1 LRIPNLPHLVL
12 EKHNK
17 TYVSVLIPLAIPKV
31 YDYSVPESL
40 LNNVLFGVRVE
51 VGLKNKLY
59 SGLIIEIR
67 KGEKPEY
74 RVKDI
79 ISVLDTA
86 PIIGQKQLDLW
97 KWIASYYCCSLGEV
111 MSVALPSGLKL
122 SSESKIILAH
132 DNTIPFEELDDDEFL
147 IAEALELRNEIPLYD
162 VQEILQ
168 KKTIYPTI
176 RSLMSKG
183 VAILKEELKQ
193 KYKAK
198 LVPYLQLNEE
208 YQDEKGLH
216 AALDKA
222 SRSEKQTKA
231 LLAYI
236 SLKNKGADL
245 KKKTIMTTAD
255 VSAAVIKSLI
265 DKGIFRVEQ
274 REESRLKRKPNTID
288 EIPDLSNLQSE
299 VLNTIKELEQKKKP
313 ILLHG
318 ITGSGKTLIYFK
330 RIEEVI
336 AAGGQVLYLL
346 PEIGLTTQI
355 THRMKDVFAN
365 SVEVFHSKIS
375 NNERV
380 EIWRKVKKDLP
391 IVLGARS
398 SLFLPFNN
406 LQLIIVDEE
415 HDSSYKQS
423 DPAPRYNARDT
434 AIFLAHQY
442 NASIILG
449 SATPSLESFRNVD
462 EKKYHK
468 VELMERFGGIELP
481 DIELVDLNK
490 AYKQGRMKGMF
501 SKELL
506 EQILEV
512 TERKKQVILFQNRRG
527 YSPVL
532 RCSVCDW
539 YSECTNCDVKL
550 TVHNRFNELRCHY
563 CGKREKLPQYC
574 PKCGSQDL
582 NKLGFGTEK
591 IEDELSSLLPE
602 LTIKRLDYDTAKT
615 KSAFEKIITEFELG
629 KIDVLVGTQMITKG
643 LDFDNISLVGILNA
657 DKTINFPDFRAH
669 ERAFQLFTQVSGRA
683 GRKNKK
689 GKMIIQT
696 FSPTHPVILETID
709 NNITRFIT
717 RELVE
722 RGRFKYPPYFR
733 LIYIHLKHKKPEIV
747 RDAAEIFAK
756 ELRKDLGNRV
766 LGPTEPGVARVR
778 GLYQRVITVKL
789 EKDSKVIK
797 KIKEIVLQKRALMK
811 SSDGYKS
818 VRVNIDVDPQ

>member
-1 LRIPNLPHLVL
+1 L
-12 EKHNK
+12 EKQIK

-31 YDYSVPESL
+31 YDYSVPVSMLGEI
-40 LNNVLFGVRVE
+40 LFGIRVE
-51 VGLKNKLY
+51 VALKNKLY
-59 SGLIIEIR
+59 SGLIIGIR
-67 KGEKPEY
+67 EGEKPAY
-74 RVKDI
+74 PVKDVV
-79 ISVLDTA
+79 SVLDKA
-86 PIIGQKQLDLW
+86 AIIGQKQLDLW
-97 KWIASYYCCSLGEV
+97 QWISSYYCCSLGEV

-132 DNTIPFEELDDDEFL
+132 DSDIPFEELDDDEFL
-147 IAEALELRNEIPLYD
+147 LAEALELRNEIPLYD

-198 LVPYLQLNEE
+198 LVPYLQLDTKFEGE
-208 YQDEKGLH
+208 GMHLAMDLAK
-216 AALDKA
+216 
-222 SRSEKQTKA
+222 RSEKQTKA
-231 LLAYI
+231 LLAFL

-245 KKKTIMTTAD
+245 KKKSVMETAD
-255 VSAAVIKSLI
+255 VSAAVIKALV
-265 DKGIFRVEQ
+265 DKGVFYVEQ
-274 REESRLKRKPNTID
+274 REESRLNRKLDSVD
-288 EIPDLSNLQSE
+288 EIPDLSPLQKNVFDE
-299 VLNTIKELEQKKKP
+299 IKLLQEKAKP

-318 ITGSGKTLIYFK
+318 ITGSGKTLIYIK
-330 RIEEVI
+330 LIEEI
-336 AAGGQVLYLL
+336 LQAGGQVLYLL

-355 THRMKDVFAN
+355 TQRMKDVFAN
-365 SVEVFHSKIS
+365 SVEVYHSKIS

-380 EIWRKVKKDLP
+380 EIWKKVKEDLP

-398 SLFLPFNN
+398 SLFLPFKN

-423 DPAPRYNARDT
+423 DPAPRYHARDT

-442 NASIILG
+442 KANIILG
-449 SATPSLESFRNVD
+449 SATPSLESFKNAED
-462 EKKYHK
+462 GKFHK
-468 VELMERFGGIELP
+468 VELLERFGGLELP
-481 DIELVDLNK
+481 EIQLIDLNK

-506 EQILEV
+506 EQISEI
-512 TERKKQVILFQNRRG
+512 TKRKEQVIIFQNRRG

-532 RCSVCDW
+532 RCVLCEW

-574 PKCGSQDL
+574 PRCGSQDL
-582 NKLGFGTEK
+582 SKLGFGTEK
-591 IEDELSSLLPE
+591 IEDELSKLLPE
-602 LTIKRLDYDTAKT
+602 LRIKRLDYDTAKT
-615 KSAFEKIITEFELG
+615 RASFERILTDFEMG

-657 DKTINFPDFRAH
+657 DKTLNFPDFRAH
-669 ERAFQLFTQVSGRA
+669 ERAFQLFTQVCGRA

-709 NNITRFIT
+709 NNIGRFVA

-733 LIYIHLKHKKPEIV
+733 LIYIHLKHKKPELV
-747 RDAAEIFAK
+747 RDAAEIFAR
-756 ELRKDLGNRV
+756 ELRKDMGNRI
-766 LGPTEPGVARVR
+766 LGPTEPGIARVR

-789 EKDSKVIK
+789 EKDSKKIK
-797 KIKEIVLQKRALMK
+797 RIKEIILQKRDLMRN
-811 SSDGYKS
+811 SDGYKS
-818 VRVNIDVDPQ
+818 VRVNIDVDPH